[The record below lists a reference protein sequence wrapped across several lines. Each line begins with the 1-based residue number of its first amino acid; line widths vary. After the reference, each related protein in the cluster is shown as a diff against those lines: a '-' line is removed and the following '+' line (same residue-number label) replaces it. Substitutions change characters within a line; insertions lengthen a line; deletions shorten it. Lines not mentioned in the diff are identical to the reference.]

1 MLQLKKVRPSLL
13 MIFCLTNQQYKDFGV
28 VAKSLALKT
37 PCQKVW
43 RGNSG
48 SQRQHDQRGKGPGVD
63 YFSMGTRQG

>member
-13 MIFCLTNQQYKDFGV
+13 MIFCLINQQYKDFGV

-43 RGNSG
+43 RGNSCSLG
-48 SQRQHDQRGKGPGVD
+48 GLPL
-63 YFSMGTRQG
+63 QGINLVY